1 MKYLRNRFIAGLLIL
16 LPAVVT
22 AWVLWKVFTSV
33 DSIIAPIQV
42 RYPIIDIPGIGFLVV
57 LLIVLLTGIFAGN
70 FIGRRVIQRGELF
83 LFKLPLI
90 RRIYAAVKE
99 LAEVFLSDRTTVFRE
114 VVIVRYPHRDA
125 YVIGFVTAKGTD
137 RLNTIIGR
145 DLVHVFVPTTPNP
158 TSGFLLLLPVDDV
171 IRVAVSVEDALKMV
185 ISGGA
190 YIPAPFQNDTG
201 ERLPG

>member
-16 LPAVVT
+16 LPSVVT

-33 DSIIAPIQV
+33 DSIISPIQN
-42 RYPIIDIPGIGFLVV
+42 RYPIIDVPGIGFLVV

-70 FIGRRVIQRGELF
+70 FIGRRVIQSGEGF

-114 VVIVRYPHRDA
+114 VVIVHYPHKDSFA
-125 YVIGFVTAKGTD
+125 LGFVTAKGTKKVND
-137 RLNTIIGR
+137 IIGR
-145 DLVHVFVPTTPNP
+145 EVASVFIPTTPNP
-158 TSGFLLLLPVDDV
+158 TSGLLLLVPVDELF
-171 IRVAVSVEDALKMV
+171 RVAISVEDGLKMV

-190 YIPAPFQNDTG
+190 FIPAPLQNQKTD
-201 ERLPG
+201 LIAD